1 MDEEGFIDLGT
12 FSWDVGF
19 NVLTKISMVT
29 TISQRSLEKAIVYT
43 E

>member
-19 NVLTKISMVT
+19 NVLTKISRVT
-29 TISQRSLEKAIVYT
+29 TISQRCLEKATV
-43 E
+43 